1 MSGDAEPGKAK
12 AAGIVSIIIAAVAL
26 GNMIC
31 GFINVGLGA
40 PDGSGLWSGF
50 GVCYQQFSLY
60 EAILRS
66 RFFHRLCNL
75 KTMGLKSRTT

>member
-12 AAGIVSIIIAAVAL
+12 AAGIVSIVIAILAL
-26 GNMIC
+26 GNIIC
-31 GFINVGLGA
+31 GFINVALGA

-50 GVCYQQFSLY
+50 GVSYKHFLLH

-66 RFFHRLCNL
+66 RFFYRFI
-75 KTMGLKSRTT
+75 T